1 MWWTHSWFKR
11 LWTIYRL
18 NIMTVKELKE
28 FLKDIPD
35 NTEIL
40 VAGYT
45 NPDLVKV
52 KYEYSKTPK
61 GEKRILAIT
70 A

>member
-1 MWWTHSWFKR
+1 
-11 LWTIYRL
+11 
-18 NIMTVKELKE
+18 MTVKELKE

-52 KYEYSKTPK
+52 KYEYTKTSK